1 MLIARHADVH
11 EVLAGREEEI
21 LALVQETYG
30 AHEDGRTAV
39 PHSTFLRFPGDDRNR
54 IIGLPAF
61 ADGDHPVAGM
71 KWIASFPGNLDAGL
85 PRASAAIVLNSLE
98 NGFPVALLE
107 GSQISA
113 KRTAASAALAAR
125 LLTEGDEP
133 TGVTLV
139 GGGVINTEVLR
150 FLLVALPSL
159 REVTVF
165 DLDAERA
172 GAFAARCRELG
183 PALTVDVATDR
194 PTALARHRLVALATT
209 SGTPHLGSDELRPGT
224 VVLHV
229 SLRDLHPEVILGAQN
244 IVDDADHVCRE
255 RTSLHLAEQ
264 QVGHR
269 EFVDASIGALVR
281 GTVPFTRDPERVTVF
296 SPFGLGILDMALAE
310 YVRAQAAERGLGVQ
324 VEGFLGLDVTGS
336 GHGVTGAGR

>member
-21 LALVQETYG
+21 LAIVQEAYE

-39 PHSTFLRFPGDDRNR
+39 PHSTFLRFPGDERNR

-61 ADGDHPVAGM
+61 TGGDHPVAGM
-71 KWIASFPGNLDAGL
+71 KWIASFPGNLDEGL
-85 PRASAAIVLNSLE
+85 PRASAAIVLNSLD
-98 NGFPVALLE
+98 NGFPVALVE

-125 LLTEGDEP
+125 LLTEGAEP

-150 FLLVALPSL
+150 FLLVALPTL

-165 DLDAERA
+165 DLDAGRA
-172 GAFAARCRELG
+172 EAFAARCRELG
-183 PALTVDVATDR
+183 PRMTVEVAADR
-194 PTALARHRLVALATT
+194 PTALARHGLVALATT
-209 SGTPHLGSDELRPGT
+209 SSTPHLGSDELQPGT

-229 SLRDLHPEVILGAQN
+229 SLRDLYPEVILGAHN

-264 QVGHR
+264 AAGHR
-269 EFVDASIGALVR
+269 EFIHASIGALVR
-281 GTVPFTRDPERVTVF
+281 GTAHLTRDPGRVTVF
-296 SPFGLGILDMALAE
+296 SPFGLGILDLALAE
-310 YVRAQAAERGLGVQ
+310 YVRAQAAERGLGVH
-324 VEGFLGLDVTGS
+324 VEGFLGHGAAES
-336 GHGVTGAGR
+336 GR